1 MVDSETLGQVLNG
14 LMIGLPLML
23 TLGPISIMLINQ
35 GMNSGS
41 RSGLPAAIGVAS
53 ADLTYSTL
61 AAVAGS
67 VLVAALGPVSG
78 VLQLLGAGV
87 VAALAIKIGVGAFS
101 QMRAARSGVAADQL
115 FKSRRGLGDLRGPK
129 LVGTYYG
136 LTIINPM
143 TIILLSAVVVAGGR
157 GFGTPGWVIGMT
169 LASLLAHSGFV
180 LFGSLLRRAF
190 NPLGL
195 ARVGM
200 FSAVLMAATAVHL
213 LTA

>member
-1 MVDSETLGQVLNG
+1 MFDSEVLSQVLNG
-14 LMIGLPLML
+14 LIIGLPLML
-23 TLGPISIMLINQ
+23 TLGPISILLINQ

-41 RSGLPAAIGVAS
+41 RSGLPAALGVAS

-67 VLVAALGPVSG
+67 VLVAALGPLSG
-78 VLQLLGAGV
+78 VLQVLGAAV
-87 VAALAIKIGVGAFS
+87 VAGLAVKIGIGAWQ
-101 QMRAARSGVAADQL
+101 QMRAARAGRVDGEM
-115 FKSRRGLGDLRGPK
+115 FRSRRSFSDLRGPK
-129 LVGTYYG
+129 LAGTYYG

-169 LASLLAHSGFV
+169 LASLLAHTGFV
-180 LFGSLLRRAF
+180 LFGSFLRRAF
-190 NPLGL
+190 NPMGL

-200 FSAVLMAATAVHL
+200 FSAVLMVATALHL
-213 LTA
+213 LVG

>member
-1 MVDSETLGQVLNG
+1 MLESEVLSQVLNG
-14 LMIGLPLML
+14 LIIGLPLML

-41 RSGLPAAIGVAS
+41 RSGLPAALGVAT

-61 AAVAGS
+61 AALAGS
-67 VLVAALGPVSG
+67 MLVAALGPVSG
-78 VLQLLGAGV
+78 ILQILGAAV
-87 VAALAIKIGVGAFS
+87 VAGLAVKIGLDAWN
-101 QMRAARSGVAADQL
+101 QMRAARAGHVAEVL
-115 FKSRRGLGDLRGPK
+115 FKSRSGLGDLRGPK

-136 LTIINPM
+136 LTIINPL

-180 LFGSLLRRAF
+180 LFGSFLRRAF
-190 NPLGL
+190 NPIGL

-200 FSAVLMAATAVHL
+200 FSAVLMVGTAVHL
-213 LTA
+213 LTS

>member
-1 MVDSETLGQVLNG
+1 MLDSEILGQVLNG
-14 LMIGLPLML
+14 LLIGLPLML

-41 RSGLPAAIGVAS
+41 RSGLPAALGVAT

-67 VLVAALGPVSG
+67 MLVAVLAPVST
-78 VLQLLGAGV
+78 VLQVLGAAV
-87 VAALAIKIGVGAFS
+87 VAGLAVKIAIGARN
-101 QMRAARSGVAADQL
+101 QMRAARSGAAVGDM
-115 FKSRRGLGDLRGPK
+115 FRSRGGLGDLRGPK
-129 LVGTYYG
+129 LIGTYYG

-180 LFGSLLRRAF
+180 LFGSFLRRAF
-190 NPLGL
+190 DPIGL

-200 FSAVLMAATAVHL
+200 FSALLMIATSVHL
-213 LTA
+213 LMS

>member
-1 MVDSETLGQVLNG
+1 MVDSQILGQVLNG
-14 LMIGLPLML
+14 LLIGLPLML

-41 RSGLPAAIGVAS
+41 RSGLPAALGVAS

-67 VLVAALGPVSG
+67 VLVAVLGPVSG
-78 VLQLLGAGV
+78 FLQLLGAAV
-87 VAALAIKIGVGAFS
+87 VAALAVKIGIGAYN
-101 QMRAARSGVAADQL
+101 QMKAARSGEAGEM
-115 FKSRRGLGDLRGPK
+115 FKSRNGLGDLRGPK
-129 LVGTYYG
+129 LAGTYYG

-169 LASLLAHSGFV
+169 LASLLAHTGYV
-180 LFGSLLRRAF
+180 LFGSFLRRAF
-190 NPLGL
+190 NPMGL

-200 FSAVLMAATAVHL
+200 LSAVLMVGTAVHL

>member
-1 MVDSETLGQVLNG
+1 MVDNQILGQVLNG
-14 LMIGLPLML
+14 LLIGLPLML
-23 TLGPISIMLINQ
+23 TLGPISILLINQ

-41 RSGLPAAIGVAS
+41 RSGLPAALGVAS

-78 VLQLLGAGV
+78 VLQLLGAAV
-87 VAALAIKIGVGAFS
+87 VAGLAVKIAIGAFN
-101 QMRAARSGVAADQL
+101 QMKAARAGSDAGDM
-115 FKSRRGLGDLRGPK
+115 FKGRKGLGDLRGPK
-129 LVGTYYG
+129 LAGTYYG

-169 LASLLAHSGFV
+169 LASLMAHSGFV
-180 LFGSLLRRAF
+180 LFGSFLRRAF
-190 NPLGL
+190 NPMGV

-200 FSAVLMAATAVHL
+200 FSAVLMVATAVHL